1 MTSGHEAEPK
11 PKETPRGQTSGIRN
25 GEKEATGRDGD
36 SQKQER
42 NKHGEAEVM
51 QNQALKL
58 QATNDPWK
66 HLVTHVN
73 LLPAEGDIGKDLGDV
88 RNVGRKG
95 KGCAYLDP
103 FCGVLQCFAQ
113 EPWQYL
119 ICHVFMLFASIAL
132 LACEGGVCVWFSE
145 LKEGQFMVLLH

>member
-1 MTSGHEAEPK
+1 MGLETVRKK
-11 PKETPRGQTSGIRN
+11 PQEGMGIPGGRGEISMV
-25 GEKEATGRDGD
+25 K
-36 SQKQER
+36 QKS
-42 NKHGEAEVM
+42 V

-58 QATNDPWK
+58 PATSGPWK

-88 RNVGRKG
+88 GNVGRKE

-113 EPWQYL
+113 DTMA
-119 ICHVFMLFASIAL
+119 VFNLSCFYAL
-132 LACEGGVCVWFSE
+132 CIYSTSCL
-145 LKEGQFMVLLH
+145 

>member
-1 MTSGHEAEPK
+1 MGL
-11 PKETPRGQTSGIRN
+11 ETVRKNPQEGMGIPRGR
-25 GEKEATGRDGD
+25 GEISVVK
-36 SQKQER
+36 QKS
-42 NKHGEAEVM
+42 V

-88 RNVGRKG
+88 RMWGGKG
-95 KGCAYLDP
+95 KD
-103 FCGVLQCFAQ
+103 VLTWTLFVGSCSALHRI
-113 EPWQYL
+113 PWQYL

-132 LACEGGVCVWFSE
+132 LACEGGVCVVFRA
-145 LKEGQFMVLLH
+145 